1 MVGCSADGNLN
12 EAKYT
17 QPLPWIG
24 LYVAAASLVCAM
36 AMAADLV
43 HGCRHRNF
51 WFPSKF
57 FSINATSLTIIT
69 VAVKFSVDLNTPMP
83 SRVDQLS
90 KLSSGIL
97 LCVVMA
103 NSMPSLGTVQNKE
116 IMMNIIA
123 FAILVITV
131 FVNMAI
137 QLGTGVIYI
146 CWREHATVM
155 SLMLVMLVI
164 LGFSALAV
172 PATKSDL
179 EYKYKKRCEM
189 ALQEGS
195 KDMNKRTPEELKED
209 LMKFWIMAH
218 TSNPQFVTGRSVTC
232 TASGALCLY
241 GAIVLAQAMFR
252 SFLLP
257 GSFQFCTGESDYKW
271 STALVLIAQTV
282 AVGVGS
288 VAPAVRW
295 FTSVYFRCPRTGKR
309 TSEGTYFKVEK
320 YWIQFLVEAKECPFI
335 HIKSQHLRKLAHDM
349 KHIVLDTC
357 IRTQMGI
364 IIGCKAIQYIC
375 IFCAAQVEQV
385 CISCKK
391 LKLLLSNNSISADP
405 GLEVTNKIDLSR
417 FVLHL
422 EGEEN
427 LVEVTMRKN
436 CTATDHWMRKG
447 KRRQPKLLTNLLRK
461 ANFAK
466 GFKGVREFDCH
477 HVYSLEGEEPQHCWS
492 LPVVTLTAI
501 AVALPNVSSCSVKQ
515 LIRSVHEGLM
525 YVNLVEEHEDGKE
538 ELINIRRAANHVW
551 SGVDI
556 YHRWYDVDLGKL
568 SLKAESTREVLEG
581 LAEAGKQRFEDFKK
595 TNPSQCLRENPSV
608 WHPTLLAANSM
619 YRISSTV
626 LENFHSNTESGER
639 LFDTLSTLIADVL
652 AACLTNLRP
661 VIFCKCLK
669 STIEDRKVSVREAV
683 YLLGETEEIVKLLD
697 RSALS
702 VVYPDKITSIS
713 DWHSFQKLDKPPEI
727 ATLSIMA
734 DTCPMSS
741 KGICLTVV

>member
-1 MVGCSADGNLN
+1 MVGCRADGNLN

-17 QPLPWIG
+17 HPLPWIG
-24 LYVAAASLVCAM
+24 LYVAVASLACAI

-57 FSINATSLTIIT
+57 FSINATSLTVIA

-90 KLSSGIL
+90 KLSSGVL
-97 LCVVMA
+97 LCVVIA
-103 NSMPSLGTVQNKE
+103 NSMPSLGTVKNKE

-123 FAILVITV
+123 FGILVITV

-146 CWREHATVM
+146 CWREHAAIM

-172 PATKSDL
+172 PATKSVL
-179 EYKYKKRCEM
+179 EYKYRKRCDM
-189 ALQEGS
+189 ALQEGL
-195 KDMNKRTPEELKED
+195 KDMNKRSPEELKED

-218 TSNPQFVTGRSVTC
+218 TSNPQFVMGRSVTC
-232 TASGALCLY
+232 TASGALCLL
-241 GAIVLAQAMFR
+241 GATILAEAMIR
-252 SFLLP
+252 SFLMP

-295 FTSVYFRCPRTGKR
+295 FTSVYFRCPRTGEK
-309 TSEGTYFKVEK
+309 TSTGTYFKVEK
-320 YWIQFLVEAKECPFI
+320 YWYQFLLQTKECPFI
-335 HIKSQHLRKLAHDM
+335 HIKSHHLRKLAHGM
-349 KHIVLDTC
+349 KHRLLDTC
-357 IRTQMGI
+357 IRAQMGI

-375 IFCAAQVEQV
+375 IFCAARVERV
-385 CISCKK
+385 CVFCKN
-391 LKLLLSNNSISADP
+391 LKLPSNSISVDP

-436 CTATDHWMRKG
+436 CNATDHWMQKG
-447 KRRQPKLLTNLLRK
+447 KRRQPKLLIDLLRK

-466 GFKGVREFDCH
+466 GFEGVREFDCDQIC
-477 HVYSLEGEEPQHCWS
+477 SLEVS
-492 LPVVTLTAI
+492 LPGVG
-501 AVALPNVSSCSVKQ
+501 SCSVKQ
-515 LIRSVHEGLM
+515 LIQSVHEGLM
-525 YVNLVEEHEDGKE
+525 YVTLVEKHEDGKE

-556 YHRWYDVDLGKL
+556 YHRWLDVDLGKL
-568 SLKAESTREVLEG
+568 SLKAESTKEVLEG
-581 LAEAGKQRFEDFKK
+581 LAEAGKKRFEDLKK
-595 TNPSQCLRENPSV
+595 IYPSQCLRENPSV
-608 WHPTLLAANSM
+608 WHPKLLAANSM
-619 YRISSTV
+619 YRISSTI
-626 LENFHSNTESGER
+626 LENFHRDNAES
-639 LFDTLSTLIADVL
+639 
-652 AACLTNLRP
+652 
-661 VIFCKCLK
+661 
-669 STIEDRKVSVREAV
+669 VS
-683 YLLGETEEIVKLLD
+683 EE
-697 RSALS
+697 
-702 VVYPDKITSIS
+702 
-713 DWHSFQKLDKPPEI
+713 HN
-727 ATLSIMA
+727 
-734 DTCPMSS
+734 
-741 KGICLTVV
+741 